1 MSEPTDS
8 LVDWVKQHLARYV
21 ASDGADGQLW
31 RGVPTLLL
39 TVTGRSSGAT
49 RRTALIYA
57 VDGDDVIVVASKGG
71 ADEHPQWYLNLQ
83 ADPDVRVQVGP
94 VAMPRRLAPPART
107 NETACG
113 RWRRRCSRPTRSTG
127 LLPRGRFPWSCSAPP
142 DAFLRCVRRPGCGP

>member
-8 LVDWVKQHLARYV
+8 PVDWVKQHLARYV

-71 ADEHPQWYLNLQ
+71 ADEHPQWYFNLQ

-94 VAMPRRLAPPART
+94 RRYAATART
-107 NETACG
+107 PGPDERDSLWALAAAVFPTYQEYRAPTA
-113 RWRRRCSRPTRSTG
+113 REIPVVVLSP
-127 LLPRGRFPWSCSAPP
+127 A
-142 DAFLRCVRRPGCGP
+142 